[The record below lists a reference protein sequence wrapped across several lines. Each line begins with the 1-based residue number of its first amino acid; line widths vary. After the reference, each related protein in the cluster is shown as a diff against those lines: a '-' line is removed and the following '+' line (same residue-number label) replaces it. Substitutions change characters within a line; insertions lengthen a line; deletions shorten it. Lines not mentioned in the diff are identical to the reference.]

1 MFGMN
6 PDQII
11 GTIRQFLPFVGGIA
25 TALGWTWFDG
35 LAAATLA
42 VLGPAMTLGS
52 LVWSLISKTHASTL
66 TSAAA
71 IPGVSN
77 IVLTDT
83 AAGRALAPGTPP
95 NVAVKPN

>member
-1 MFGMN
+1 MN
-6 PDQII
+6 PDQVV

-25 TALGWTWFDG
+25 TALGLTWFDG
-35 LAAATLA
+35 LASA
-42 VLGPAMTLGS
+42 VLATIGPVMTLVS
-52 LVWSLISKTHASTL
+52 LIWSLISKTHANTL

-71 IPGVSN
+71 IPGVAG

-83 AAGRALAPGTPP
+83 NAGRTLAANTPA